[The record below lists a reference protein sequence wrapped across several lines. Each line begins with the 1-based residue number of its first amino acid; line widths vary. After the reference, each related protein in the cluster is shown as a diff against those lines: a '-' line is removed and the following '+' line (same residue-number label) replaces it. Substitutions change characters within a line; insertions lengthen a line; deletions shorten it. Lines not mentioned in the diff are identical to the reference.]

1 MIGAE
6 AGGAIS
12 DSQFSSA
19 IQKAKEDFM
28 NDICETAL
36 APLSEK
42 DIAFL
47 AAMAIYGNPSEIS
60 AVISRLH
67 CTNSL
72 TQTYKRRL
80 IQAGIINQPR
90 RGVVPFAVPCLRE
103 YLYKNYAD

>member
-1 MIGAE
+1 
-6 AGGAIS
+6 
-12 DSQFSSA
+12 
-19 IQKAKEDFM
+19 M

-47 AAMAIYGNPSEIS
+47 AAMAINGDQSEIS
-60 AVISRLH
+60 AVISRLQ

-72 TQTYKRRL
+72 AQTYKRRL
-80 IQAGIINQPR
+80 IQAGIIDQPR
-90 RGVVPFAVPCLRE
+90 RGAVRFAVPYLRD